1 MGGKTSLY
9 IKIIVAQILGYMMSV
24 FLVQKVFL
32 GPVPTVRAEFI
43 HEVQELPSTARE
55 YVMAMPTKIK
65 EFASRIKAKKEFA
78 SKTPPP
84 WVFEPLPGEVIPTT
98 SGRYT
103 GPTRTPRES
112 PNYPLPTSR
121 PGEVQP
127 TSQPGQPRPTDQP
140 EQIQP
145 TRAPL
150 PTRSPAQPTSAP
162 ADPSILEQD
171 MLVIINQR
179 RKAAGLQEMSF
190 DGHLTNAARGH
201 SQYMSGG
208 SGRCGHVGA
217 SGSSP
222 FDRAK
227 TAGYNGQVIGET
239 VACGYRTAQA
249 AVDGWWSSPPHKAI
263 LMSQNGRQIGLGWSN
278 NYQTA
283 LVAR

>member
-1 MGGKTSLY
+1 MRY
-9 IKIIVAQILGYMMSV
+9 IKIIIAQILGYMVSV
-24 FLVQKVFL
+24 FLIQNVFL

-43 HEVQELPSTARE
+43 HEVQAFPSTARE
-55 YVMAMPTKIK
+55 YVVAMPAKLKNIV
-65 EFASRIKAKKEFA
+65 SGIKAKKERA

-103 GPTRTPRES
+103 GPTRGPREPS
-112 PNYPLPTSR
+112 PLPTNR
-121 PGEVQP
+121 PGEQVP
-127 TSQPGQPRPTDQP
+127 PSQPGQPQPTEQP
-140 EQIQP
+140 ERIQP
-145 TRAPL
+145 TRAPQ
-150 PTRSPAQPTSAP
+150 PTRPPAQPTSAP
-162 ADPSILEQD
+162 ANPSALEQE
-171 MLVIINQR
+171 MLTIINQR
-179 RKAAGLQEMSF
+179 RKAAGLQEMSL
-190 DGHLTNAARGH
+190 DGRLTDASSGH

-208 SGRCGHVGA
+208 RGRCGHVGA

-239 VACGYRTAQA
+239 VACGYTSAQA